1 VEKEKEY
8 DICVTNIDFYTLDKN
23 KRKVLNVLKRKVLNL
38 RKEMGK
44 GRSRPL
50 TSFCRPTLLH
60 FYYWKERM
68 EGRKQ
73 QFVVAK

>member
-1 VEKEKEY
+1 MEKQKEY
-8 DICVTNIDFYTLDKN
+8 EICVTNTDFYRLDKN
-23 KRKVLNVLKRKVLNL
+23 KIKVLNVLKGGSKSTKRN
-38 RKEMGK
+38 G
-44 GRSRPL
+44 GREDQDLL
-50 TSFCRPTLLH
+50 TSFCRPTLL